1 MNLNQHDPL
10 LSSGGKKMEGILAE
24 VESNLI
30 REPKLR
36 FSKAPP
42 EIDDSWKLLT
52 QDHQKKR

>member
-1 MNLNQHDPL
+1 MIPCYPL
-10 LSSGGKKMEGILAE
+10 GRGRGGGMEGILAE

-42 EIDDSWKLLT
+42 ETDDSWKLLT

>member
-1 MNLNQHDPL
+1 MIPCYPL
-10 LSSGGKKMEGILAE
+10 GGKKMEGILAE

-42 EIDDSWKLLT
+42 ETDDSWKLLT